1 MANCETIYY
10 QSTNGT
16 ILLGDFLYQNQ
27 AQTIPASNGYYSDAE
42 NGKWYETDA
51 EGVVI
56 NSGSCLDSGVRL
68 ATSQSTAFSACETA
82 SICAT
87 ASAFLTYDASNSASI
102 SYSKVGSSNVTSL
115 LLSSREYP
123 YVSSSTT
130 ASADLIKFFTGN
142 GEVFSNSDNTS
153 SLYYP
158 TYIGGNSILFTGSA
172 TTNFHGWGEFITG
185 SQPPIR
191 YFTQSPRVENYFT
204 SLTSSFGA
212 EIWFKQS
219 PGAKTNPVYIF
230 GKANAGDSNIGY
242 KVVLN
247 ALRPGTIGFQLF
259 NTSNNG
265 YFVYTSES
273 FTDKKFH
280 CASIMYNPSGSVV
293 GNELVSGANAIK
305 IIVDG
310 KERQLLYSSAPNQ
323 VNISAGSSSI
333 SININAGIGL
343 LDTAHTPTSSLNWAF
358 NGRVGKLTLFDTGS
372 LPSTAYLQYQY
383 YASRSIFNN

>member
-27 AQTIPASNGYYSDAE
+27 AQTIPASNGYYSDATY
-42 NGKWYETDA
+42 GKWYETDA

-56 NSGSCLDSGVRL
+56 NSGSCLDSGVKL
-68 ATSQSTAFSACETA
+68 ATSQSTAFAACETA

-87 ASAFLTYDASNSASI
+87 ASAFLTYDASDSAS
-102 SYSKVGSSNVTSL
+102 VNFLTFNNTSSLV
-115 LLSSREYP
+115 LSSREFP
-123 YVSSSTT
+123 YSPSSTT
-130 ASADLIKFFTGN
+130 ASADLIKFFTADGN
-142 GEVFSNSDNTS
+142 PNVRDPSTS

-158 TYIGGNSILFTGSA
+158 TFVSGNSILFTGSA
-172 TTNFHGWGEFITG
+172 TTNLHGFGEFITG
-185 SQPPIR
+185 SQAPLR
-191 YFTQSPRVENYFT
+191 YIIQSPRVENYFT

-230 GKANAGDSNIGY
+230 GKANTGDANVGY
-242 KVVLN
+242 KIVLN
-247 ALRPGTIGFQLF
+247 TLRPGTIGFQLV
-259 NTSNNG
+259 NTSENG
-265 YFVYTSES
+265 YLVYTSES
-273 FTDKKFH
+273 FSDKKFH
-280 CASIMYNPSGSVV
+280 CVSVMYNPSGSIV
-293 GNELVSGANAIK
+293 GNELVSGALSIK

-323 VNISAGSSSI
+323 INISGSNGSI
-333 SININAGIGL
+333 VTGLRAGIGL
-343 LDTAHTPTSSLNWAF
+343 LDVDNTPTSSISSSF
-358 NGRVGKLTLFDTGS
+358 NGRVGKLTLFNTGS

>member
-27 AQTIPASNGYYSDAE
+27 AQTIPASNGYYSDATY
-42 NGKWYETDA
+42 GKWYETDA

-56 NSGSCLDSGVRL
+56 NSGSCLDSGVKL
-68 ATSQSTAFSACETA
+68 TTSQSTAFAACETA

-87 ASAFLTYDASNSASI
+87 ASAFLTYDASNSASVNF
-102 SYSKVGSSNVTSL
+102 YTFDNTSSLV
-115 LLSSREYP
+115 LSSREFP
-123 YVSSSTT
+123 YTLPTT
-130 ASADLIKFFTGN
+130 TSSADLIRFIAGN
-142 GEVFSNSDNTS
+142 TTTPISTS

-158 TYIGGNSILFTGSA
+158 TYVSGNSILFTGSA
-172 TTNFHGWGEFITG
+172 IGNSHGYGDFITA
-185 SQPPIR
+185 S
-191 YFTQSPRVENYFT
+191 QSPLRYILQSTRVENYFT

-230 GKANAGDSNIGY
+230 GKANTIDSDVGY
-242 KVVLN
+242 KIVLN
-247 ALRPGTIGFQLF
+247 TLRPGTIGFQLV

-265 YFVYTSES
+265 YLVYTSES

-280 CASIMYNPSGSVV
+280 CASIIYNPSGSVV

-323 VNISAGSSSI
+323 VNISGSNGNIVTGIRAAIAFLDSS
-333 SININAGIGL
+333 
-343 LDTAHTPTSSLNWAF
+343 HTPTTEISSSF
-358 NGRVGKLTLFDTGS
+358 NGRVGKLTLFNTGS